1 MVKKLNY
8 ISSTLL
14 SFKVNDR
21 FDYLERQTL
30 IIMTGPKTQTKRK
43 KINICLISIC
53 PLVVSRKKKKKSESQ
68 TLREALK
75 FNVSEREEER
85 EGHYKEP
92 HVLRFVK
99 TIHKNW
105 N

>member
-1 MVKKLNY
+1 M
-8 ISSTLL
+8 
-14 SFKVNDR
+14 NDQ

-53 PLVVSRKKKKKSESQ
+53 PLVVSQKKKKSESQ
-68 TLREALK
+68 TLDEIQSCHFQWSLREVLK
-75 FNVSEREEER
+75 FNVSERKEER
-85 EGHYKEP
+85 KGNYNEKP
-92 HVLRFVK
+92 HVFSFLK
-99 TIHKNW
+99 TIHKKW